1 MTGRTGRHPAIG
13 SMAPI
18 GLLVTVLLVGG
29 ACASRSPGFGTPSTA
44 APPTSSGVPASPSVA
59 PALPSTEPTSETG
72 VPGLDVPPDATLA
85 AEGGDPVR
93 GQLGS
98 YIWLERGSDSPWL
111 PGAAITVGSGE
122 PLSVTLVPDGETTG
136 WSARYVAAGRT
147 DPAGA
152 QALGTGVEGARFIA
166 PAPGEWTVEV
176 RFDFAAGVGSA
187 SYFWRVLVR

>member
-1 MTGRTGRHPAIG
+1 MTARTGRGGPTFRRVRARG
-13 SMAPI
+13 
-18 GLLVTVLLVGG
+18 GLLALVLLVGG
-29 ACASRSPGFGTPSTA
+29 GCVTGSPGSSTTV
-44 APPTSSGVPASPSVA
+44 APPTPSEIVSPTPVPAP
-59 PALPSTEPTSETG
+59 PTADPTADTG
-72 VPGLDVPPDATLA
+72 GPGLDVPPDAMLA

-98 YIWLERGSDSPWL
+98 YVWLERGSDAPWL
-111 PGAAITVGSGE
+111 PGAAITVGTGE

-136 WSARYVAAGRT
+136 WSARYVPAGRT

-152 QALGTGVEGARFIA
+152 QALGTGVQGARFIA

-187 SYFWRVLVR
+187 SYFWQVLVR